1 MNRFLGSLAILL
13 FGSLLSMP
21 AAQAQLQP
29 TTNVIVTTE
38 LNSGGQTNV
47 NAARLRR
54 PETNALGKAHI
65 GVFVMHSFSGYQNN
79 AVCNALAQRGFTVLC
94 ADSVFTGRED
104 DYYGYEQ
111 HAPGIRA
118 GINYLKSIP
127 ATPTLPVI
135 SKVVIFGH
143 SMGAPMMA
151 FYQNVAENGAAI
163 ACQGPEK
170 IIPCVDDNLQNL
182 PKADGVILFDAHLG
196 DALATFTYVDPAI
209 HNNACTPRNPA
220 LDMFTAANGYDAA
233 TDSATY
239 SRQFAKTYTTHQA
252 IRNQD
257 LINEALGLLQK
268 EIKQIGNPGELGD
281 DIPFPVVGSTD
292 ARLFQPDVALL
303 KRTQNKHILLARDG
317 TRPVQIIESVRPPS
331 GRRTA
336 ALDCEGSTRAVSA
349 HVWLGAKAL
358 RANP

>member
-1 MNRFLGSLAILL
+1 MKHFGGFLAALPLAGFLL
-13 FGSLLSMP
+13 LP
-21 AAQAQLQP
+21 NAQAQLQP

-38 LNSGGQTNV
+38 LNSGGQINV

-118 GINYLKSIP
+118 GINYLKSIA
-127 ATPTLPVI
+127 ATATLPAI

-170 IIPCVDDNLQNL
+170 IIPCVDDNL
-182 PKADGVILFDAHLG
+182 
-196 DALATFTYVDPAI
+196 
-209 HNNACTPRNPA
+209 
-220 LDMFTAANGYDAA
+220 
-233 TDSATY
+233 
-239 SRQFAKTYTTHQA
+239 
-252 IRNQD
+252 
-257 LINEALGLLQK
+257 
-268 EIKQIGNPGELGD
+268 
-281 DIPFPVVGSTD
+281 
-292 ARLFQPDVALL
+292 
-303 KRTQNKHILLARDG
+303 
-317 TRPVQIIESVRPPS
+317 
-331 GRRTA
+331 
-336 ALDCEGSTRAVSA
+336 
-349 HVWLGAKAL
+349 
-358 RANP
+358 